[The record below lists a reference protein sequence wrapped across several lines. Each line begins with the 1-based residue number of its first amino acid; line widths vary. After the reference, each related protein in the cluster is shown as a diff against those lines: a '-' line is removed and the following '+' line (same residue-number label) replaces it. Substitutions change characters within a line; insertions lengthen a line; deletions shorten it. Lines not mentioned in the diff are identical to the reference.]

1 MIKALTLVAIVCFS
15 TLAVNAAPPNPHTFV
30 PNRGIKPSK
39 IMAANM
45 KSNISNGVRNV
56 IYIWNRTY
64 ANPTGQISDLL
75 VVFKYLSNAP
85 ALPRQML
92 LNKEFELYR
101 VLDTKKMLKALD
113 RFQEDV
119 NLAYRALFE
128 YSNLIIGSKQGSMDD
143 AYETLLKEMNRMVKS
158 YNSLAKVA
166 NTEYKQKVMPYY
178 ALDYKKERKKT
189 WKMW

>member
-1 MIKALTLVAIVCFS
+1 VIKALTLVAIVCFS
-15 TLAVNAAPPNPHTFV
+15 TLILNAAPPNPHTFV

-75 VVFKYLSNAP
+75 AVFKYLSNAP
-85 ALPRQML
+85 ALPKQML

-166 NTEYKQKVMPYY
+166 NAEYKQKVMPYY
-178 ALDYKKERKKT
+178 ALEYKKERKKT

>member
-1 MIKALTLVAIVCFS
+1 
-15 TLAVNAAPPNPHTFV
+15 
-30 PNRGIKPSK
+30 
-39 IMAANM
+39 MAANM